1 MANTGGRQ
9 HLAQLRKSQSQRASM
24 ARKPLKGPDTKTHAA
39 VVSND
44 SVNPYSSSQR
54 HLIGQYQNAV
64 TPPPVIG
71 GQ

>member
-1 MANTGGRQ
+1 M
-9 HLAQLRKSQSQRASM
+9 
-24 ARKPLKGPDTKTHAA
+24 KGPDTKTQAA